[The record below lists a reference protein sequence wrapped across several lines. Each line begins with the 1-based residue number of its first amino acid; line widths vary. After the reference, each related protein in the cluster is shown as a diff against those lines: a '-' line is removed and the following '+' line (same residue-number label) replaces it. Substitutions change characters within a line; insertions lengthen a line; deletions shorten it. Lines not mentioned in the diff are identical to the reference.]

1 MTNNYIQKVLSV
13 DDIATNN
20 FLIQNCLEIGGIE
33 TMLAESGKEALE
45 IIDKNHFSLFILDVM
60 MNNMDGFELALKI
73 REIKKYKST
82 PIIFV
87 TGISYDSASIVKGYE
102 SGAVDYITKPFK
114 KEILLRKVSFFL
126 ELDRQKQE
134 VIEQRNKVIESQ
146 KRFYDIAI
154 SSGDWIWEVDNSGK
168 YVYVSDRIEE
178 VLGFKPFEVIGKT
191 PFDLMTPRDA
201 VMIKSEFGKFINKRA
216 PIKDLINW
224 NISKSGDPVCL
235 LTNGVPIFNQEK
247 QLIGYR
253 GVDKDITS
261 KIKSDE
267 ELNFQAKLLQN
278 VNDSIIYTNLEGII
292 QYVNHGTNYTFGYKP
307 KHLIG
312 KTLSKLFP
320 EQYKDLTITDLFVVI
335 DFQPYQSI
343 WQGTNKNG
351 DLIWLDV
358 KINLMHTPDGKMEG
372 FIIVSKDITLIK
384 KAEVEIIRSLITGED
399 KERQRVA
406 SDLHDS
412 LGQILTASS
421 LNFNSLKQDIKS
433 LSAKNQKEYQL
444 GLTFL
449 NDAIV
454 ETRNIAYNLMPKS
467 ITQFGLINSIT
478 TLINSVKK
486 STDFNISLTENIG
499 DKRLDKHLEIN
510 MYRITQEIL
519 NNAIKHSKAKKLSFQ
534 YQVYNNELIFT
545 YEDNG
550 VGFNF
555 NMERNDGEGLSNIKN
570 RVTSM
575 SGFLSINST
584 ENKGTSISIELII

>member
-1 MTNNYIQKVLSV
+1 MTNKYTQKVLSV
-13 DDIATNN
+13 DDIPTNN
-20 FLIQNCLEIGGIE
+20 FLIHSCLQLGGIE
-33 TMLAESGKEALE
+33 TILAESGKEALE
-45 IIDKNHFSLFILDVM
+45 LISENHFSLFILDVM
-60 MNNMDGFELALKI
+60 MNNMDGFELAKKI
-73 REIKKYKST
+73 RQIEKYKTT

-87 TGISYDSASIVKGYE
+87 TGISYDSESIVKGYE

-114 KEILLRKVSFFL
+114 KEILLQKVSFFL

-134 VIEQRNKVIESQ
+134 VIEQRNRVVESQ
-146 KRFYDIAI
+146 NRFYDIAM
-154 SSGDWIWEVDNSGK
+154 SSGDWIWEIDNSGK
-168 YVYVSDRIEE
+168 YVYVSDKIEE
-178 VLGFKPFEVIGKT
+178 VLGYKPQEVIGKT
-191 PFDLMTPRDA
+191 PFDLMSSDNA
-201 VMIKSEFGKFINKRA
+201 VKIKSKFNKIVSKSA
-216 PIKDLINW
+216 PIKDLVNW
-224 NISKSGDPVCL
+224 NLSKSGVPVCL
-235 LTNGVPIFNQEK
+235 LTNGVPIFNMEK

-261 KIKSDE
+261 KIKSE
-267 ELNFQAKLLQN
+267 EEVNFQAKLLQN

-292 QYVNHGTNYTFGYKP
+292 QYVNQGTNYTFGYKP
-307 KHLIG
+307 RHLIG

-320 EQYKDLTITDLFVVI
+320 EQYKDLSMTDLFVVI

-343 WQGTNKNG
+343 WQGTNKKG
-351 DLIWLDV
+351 ELIWLDV

-406 SDLHDS
+406 TDLHDS

-467 ITQFGLINSIT
+467 LEQFGLINSVT

-486 STDFNISLTENIG
+486 SVDFNISLSENIG
-499 DKRLDKHLEIN
+499 EKRLDKHLEIN

-534 YQVYNNELIFT
+534 YQVYDKELIFT
-545 YEDNG
+545 YEDDG
-550 VGFNF
+550 VGFIYN
-555 NMERNDGEGLSNIKN
+555 NKKTVGAGLGNIKN

-575 SGFLSINST
+575 SGFISINSGK
-584 ENKGTSISIELII
+584 NKGTSISIELII

>member
-1 MTNNYIQKVLSV
+1 MTNKYTQKVLSV
-13 DDIATNN
+13 DDIPTNN
-20 FLIQNCLEIGGIE
+20 FLIHSCLQLGGIE
-33 TMLAESGKEALE
+33 TILAESGKEALE
-45 IIDKNHFSLFILDVM
+45 LISENHFSLFILDVM
-60 MNNMDGFELALKI
+60 MNNMDGFELAQKI
-73 REIKKYKST
+73 RQIEKYKTT

-87 TGISYDSASIVKGYE
+87 TGISYDSESIVKGYE

-114 KEILLRKVSFFL
+114 KEILLQKVSFFL

-134 VIEQRNKVIESQ
+134 VIEQRNRVVESQ
-146 KRFYDIAI
+146 NRFYDIAM
-154 SSGDWIWEVDNSGK
+154 SSGDWIWEIDNSGK

-178 VLGFKPFEVIGKT
+178 VLGYKPQEVIGKT
-191 PFDLMTPRDA
+191 PFDLMSSDNA
-201 VMIKSEFGKFINKRA
+201 VKIKSKFNKIVSKSA
-216 PIKDLINW
+216 PIKDLVNW
-224 NISKSGDPVCL
+224 NLSKSGVPVCL
-235 LTNGVPIFNQEK
+235 LTNGVPIFNMEK

-261 KIKSDE
+261 KIKSE
-267 ELNFQAKLLQN
+267 EEVNFQAKLLQN
-278 VNDSIIYTNLEGII
+278 VNDSIIYTDLEGII
-292 QYVNHGTNYTFGYKP
+292 QYVNQGTNYTFGYKP
-307 KHLIG
+307 RHLIG

-320 EQYKDLTITDLFVVI
+320 EQYKDLSMTDLFVVI

-343 WQGTNKNG
+343 WQGTNKKG
-351 DLIWLDV
+351 ELIWLDV

-406 SDLHDS
+406 TDLHDS

-454 ETRNIAYNLMPKS
+454 EARNIAYNLMPKS
-467 ITQFGLINSIT
+467 LEQFGLINSVT

-486 STDFNISLTENIG
+486 SVDFNISLSENIG
-499 DKRLDKHLEIN
+499 EKRLDKHLEIN

-534 YQVYNNELIFT
+534 YQVYDKELIFT
-545 YEDNG
+545 YEDDG
-550 VGFNF
+550 VGFNY
-555 NMERNDGEGLSNIKN
+555 NNKKTVGAGLGNIKN

-575 SGFLSINST
+575 SGFISINSGK
-584 ENKGTSISIELII
+584 NKGTSISIELII